1 MTQHLDKAKSLFDQN
16 KFEEALKTINKVL
29 EKSSYDIDAL
39 YLRAL
44 TNRRLDKHDKSLTDF
59 DAILNLMP
67 NEAEFYSER
76 GVTYFHLKLAIPAL
90 ADMDK
95 AVEIEPNNPYRYS
108 SRAFIKGTMKD
119 IEGAIIDYKKTIELD
134 PEDAIAYNNLGL
146 LEEQL
151 GRMDSAQQ
159 LFQKADAASQK
170 NPETKNF
177 YTAPKK
183 ENSEINNDL
192 KSTAKNENNGSVLRT
207 MTDVLRSKET
217 FKEFTAFIKNGFK
230 LKK

>member
-1 MTQHLDKAKSLFDQN
+1 MHTVDSAKSLFDQN
-16 KFEEALKTINKVL
+16 KFDDALVIL
-29 EKSSYDIDAL
+29 DGLLDKSSYDIDAL

-44 TNRRLDKHDKSLTDF
+44 TTRRLDQHNKSLIDF

-67 NEAEFYSER
+67 NAAEFYSER

-95 AVEIEPNNPYRYS
+95 AVELEPQNPYRYS

-119 IEGAIIDYKKTIELD
+119 IEGAIEDYKKTIKLD
-134 PEDAIAYNNLGL
+134 PDDAIAYNNLGL

-159 LFQKADAASQK
+159 LFQKADAAAQK
-170 NPETKNF
+170 NPETKNL
-177 YTAPKK
+177 YTTPKK
-183 ENSEINNDL
+183 EDSKIDKGPIQKVEKEEKI
-192 KSTAKNENNGSVLRT
+192 GVLRT

-217 FKEFTAFIKNGFK
+217 FKEFTSFIKNGFK